1 MNNKFIEDFYNMSK
15 LQNVGKLEYKN
26 FCLATV
32 KDKKGN
38 VMEIFNIF
46 EDIIVHINNQKVG
59 TYTLMM
65 VRGTKQWIL
74 K

>member
-15 LQNVGKLEYKN
+15 LQNVGKLEYET

-38 VMEIFNIF
+38 TMQIFNIF
-46 EDIIVHINNQKVG
+46 EDIIVHINNHKVG
-59 TYTLMM
+59 TYTLMS